1 MKYGIFFAIVE
12 QIVPSISATDIIYA
26 KKFINTPVAIFDDE
40 NTARAALKKY
50 ARSVRKNCDFDSTFD
65 FLVVFIAP
73 CEREFDNTD
82 EPAAFAD
89 PADYVWNFDALTE
102 NIIIR

>member
-1 MKYGIFFAIVE
+1 MQKLYIVKECSVMKYGIFFAIVE
-12 QIVPSISATDIIYA
+12 QIVPPISAIDIIY
-26 KKFINTPVAIFDDE
+26 DE
-40 NTARAALKKY
+40 NAARAALKKY

-89 PADYVWNFDALTE
+89 PADYVWNFDDLTE